1 MATVSE
7 EEFQDF
13 YNEET
18 EYQDAQ
24 DTFEDTYVDAVIEG
38 NANDD
43 DDE

>member
-18 EYQDAQ
+18 EHQDAQ
-24 DTFEDTYVDAVIEG
+24 DTFEDTYVDAVEQG
-38 NANDD
+38 NAEDD
-43 DDE
+43 